1 MRRRRE
7 GMWRRKGMRR
17 RDRKRRNKKRMD
29 GKSGCGG
36 ERYGMRK
43 VEGIER
49 MENTCTYRWI
59 QLQAMHTLLL
69 KDFKDNST
77 RSDV

>member
-1 MRRRRE
+1 
-7 GMWRRKGMRR
+7 
-17 RDRKRRNKKRMD
+17 MD

-36 ERYGMRK
+36 ERYRMRK

-69 KDFKDNST
+69 RDFKDNST
-77 RSDV
+77 RSVV